1 MRFSEEGSRDIFA
14 LYGQVLDNL
23 KLALAVFIGGDVRM
37 ARQLL
42 EQKVRFRDLEREAAD
57 RHLERLRSGRVESIE
72 TSSLHLDILRDL
84 KRINSH
90 LTSVAYPILE
100 QTGELR
106 ASRLRKR
113 EPEPPVYRSSGEPAT
128 RPG

>member
-1 MRFSEEGSRDIFA
+1 
-14 LYGQVLDNL
+14 
-23 KLALAVFIGGDVRM
+23 VFIGGDVRM

-113 EPEPPVYRSSGEPAT
+113 EPEPPVYRSSGEPAA